1 MGFLKVLVLS
11 LISLN
16 MSQAFAQELSA
27 QKIYRRCF
35 AQLVQAPVPFNDP
48 KMLKIKTGHLDP
60 VTACLELLEE
70 ASLDS
75 RGMIKD
81 SALGSKSVGQ
91 KVLQT
96 FQDFHRTWFS
106 ANTLEQIQDYSEELN
121 KGSTDIYD
129 PNEQAY
135 YITNAL
141 FSGNQKYFDI
151 LKGIKRFKGI
161 RKENVDLNKRMGL
174 FWNFSFPSRI
184 KYGDSSTLE
193 QNLVSFRSINK
204 AFDSNSDNR
213 GDEDFSFAPKLQ
225 IGELI
230 GVQENRDS
238 FVFRN
243 LALEPLGADRPGN
256 KESQLNYQFDLKDSF
271 GGGVLGLPSYFMMNM
286 GHTRG
291 VKFNGTTKLP
301 RRWIKAAFETF
312 MCSSFPTL
320 RESDIMA
327 LIKSDS
333 ETPFRRSS
341 SCVQCHA
348 TLDQASGVARNLT
361 TGSSDYFV
369 VDKGRFANFAKSP
382 IVITKY
388 SPSKKLSS
396 EWIDKADSEFHISEP
411 GGKLYTRSTS
421 GELISRDLQ
430 SIEDLGLAMS
440 QTIDFYNCAAKR
452 YFEFFTGI
460 QVPLYDRK
468 DPRNEELN
476 KALTEEHLKD
486 REFVESLGRDLQH
499 NQSLKSLVQN
509 IIKSKYYRKEN
520 FR

>member
-1 MGFLKVLVLS
+1 MT
-11 LISLN
+11 
-16 MSQAFAQELSA
+16 
-27 QKIYRRCF
+27 
-35 AQLVQAPVPFNDP
+35 
-48 KMLKIKTGHLDP
+48 KIKTGHLDP
-60 VTACLELLEE
+60 VTACLDLLEE

-75 RGMIKD
+75 NGMIKD
-81 SALGSKSVGQ
+81 YALGSKSVGQ

-96 FQDFHRTWFS
+96 FHDFHRTWFS

-141 FSGNQKYFDI
+141 FSGAQKYSDI
-151 LKGIKRFKGI
+151 LKGVKRFKGI
-161 RKENVDLNKRMGL
+161 RKENVDLNRRIGL
-174 FWNFSFPSRI
+174 FWNFSFPSRV
-184 KYGDSSTLE
+184 KYGDSSSLE
-193 QNLVSFRSINK
+193 QNLVAFRSMNK
-204 AFDSNSDNR
+204 AFDTNSDNR

-230 GVQENRDS
+230 GIKENTDS
-238 FVFRN
+238 FVFKN
-243 LALEPLGADRPGN
+243 LSLEPLGADRPGN
-256 KESQLNYQFDLKDSF
+256 KESQLNYQFDLKESF

-291 VKFNGTTKLP
+291 IKFNGTTKLP

-320 RESDIMA
+320 RESDIRA
-327 LIKSDS
+327 LINVNS

-348 TLDQASGVARNLT
+348 TLDQAASVARNLT

-369 VDKGRFANFAKSP
+369 TDKGRFANYAKHP

-388 SPSKKLSS
+388 NSSKKLKS
-396 EWIDKADSEFHISEP
+396 EWVDKVDSEFHISAS

-421 GELISRDLQ
+421 GELISRELQ
-430 SIEDLGLAMS
+430 SIEELGLAMS

-476 KALTEEHLKD
+476 KALTEEHLKN
-486 REFVESLGRDLQH
+486 REFVESLGRNLQH
-499 NQSLKSLVQN
+499 TQSLKNLVQK
-509 IIKSKYYRKEN
+509 IMKSKFYLSENYR
-520 FR
+520 